1 MSSKHI
7 KKSKSKK
14 SKRSYSKKQKRQTSY
29 SYYIDS
35 KFSDF
40 NDEADSI
47 LSKSRIHEYVDIFRT
62 YSLENA
68 DIIIRLVDREDAIE
82 LIKKSK
88 VVGMEDI
95 KNNTFFSW
103 VEYTN
108 KQPEVNI
115 DYDKWTLGSEINY
128 GLSLKDYRKTLI
140 QHEFLHAL
148 GYAHVN
154 CNNCTKFGNVC
165 PLMFGP
171 SKTYKS
177 GHIHNTEVSSV
188 DFTERLLGARIRPL
202 LKKRINKKV
211 CSVE

>member
-1 MSSKHI
+1 MSTKRLV
-7 KKSKSKK
+7 K
-14 SKRSYSKKQKRQTSY
+14 KRSYTRKQKRQTFY

-40 NDEADSI
+40 NDETQSI
-47 LSKSRIHEYVDIFRT
+47 LSKSRINEFVDIFRV
-62 YSLENA
+62 YSLKKA

-82 LIKKSK
+82 LIRKSK
-88 VVGMEDI
+88 VVGIEDI

-103 VEYTN
+103 VEYTKN
-108 KQPEVNI
+108 QPEVNI
-115 DYDKWTLGSEINY
+115 DYDKWTLGSDINY

-154 CNNCTKFGNVC
+154 CNKCTKFGNVC

-171 SKTYKS
+171 TKTYKTN
-177 GHIHNTEVSSV
+177 HIHNTEVSSI
-188 DFTERLLGARIRPL
+188 DFTERLLGARIRPI

>member
-1 MSSKHI
+1 MSRRI
-7 KKSKSKK
+7 TKKKR
-14 SKRSYSKKQKRQTSY
+14 SKRSYTKKQKRQTVY

-35 KFSDF
+35 KFEDF
-40 NDEADSI
+40 KDEAENI
-47 LSKSRIHEYVDIFRT
+47 LSKSRIQEFVDIFRV
-62 YSLENA
+62 YSLKKA
-68 DIIIRLVDREDAIE
+68 DIILRLVDREDAIE

-88 VVGMEDI
+88 VVGIEDI

-103 VEYTN
+103 VEYTKN
-108 KQPEVNI
+108 QPEVNI
-115 DYDKWTLGSEINY
+115 DYEKWTFGSEIKY

-154 CNNCTKFGNVC
+154 CNKCTKVGNVC

-171 SKTYKS
+171 SKTYKA
-177 GHIHNTEVSSV
+177 GHIHNTEVSDV
-188 DFTERLLGARIRPL
+188 DFTERLIGAIIRPI

-211 CSVE
+211 CSIE